1 MTSNDEPTGHN
12 VKLDDDDFVIDPSK
26 MKRKGQSTDTAP
38 AAPSYSAFSPP
49 PAAPSYSAFSPP
61 PAMAPPPAMTPPPS
75 FAPPPP
81 PPPPPPPA
89 PVQQTVVVD
98 TSGGMGMCAAM
109 MNQQNFQQS
118 QATAQYQAQ
127 ASVGLAQ
134 ASIDKE
140 IIEKQFEKEDE
151 HWVKSFWRPAM
162 GWLYM
167 LICFMDFVGFPL
179 LTIFLPIIFKPFG
192 LIMPYTAW
200 TSLTLSNGGLIHL
213 AFGAILGVS
222 AFSRGNEKI
231 AAATQSK

>member
-1 MTSNDEPTGHN
+1 MASDDIATGHN
-12 VKLDDDDFVIDPSK
+12 ARLDDDDFVINPNK
-26 MKRKGQSTDTAP
+26 MKKKSAAPDPVP
-38 AAPSYSAFSPP
+38 AAPSYSSYSP
-49 PAAPSYSAFSPP
+49 PAAPAADAGWGAAPTTPP
-61 PAMAPPPAMTPPPS
+61 PPPAMTPPPS

-81 PPPPPPPA
+81 AA
-89 PVQQTVVVD
+89 PEPVVVQIAPLAPQPVYD
-98 TSGGMGMCAAM
+98 PNAAVNFM
-109 MNQQNFQQS
+109 NNQQNFQQS

-127 ASVGLAQ
+127 SSVGLAQ

-192 LIMPYTAW
+192 LVMPYQAW
-200 TSLTLSNGGLIHL
+200 QSLTLSNGGLIHL

-222 AFSRGNEKI
+222 AFSRGQEKI
-231 AAATQSK
+231 ANK